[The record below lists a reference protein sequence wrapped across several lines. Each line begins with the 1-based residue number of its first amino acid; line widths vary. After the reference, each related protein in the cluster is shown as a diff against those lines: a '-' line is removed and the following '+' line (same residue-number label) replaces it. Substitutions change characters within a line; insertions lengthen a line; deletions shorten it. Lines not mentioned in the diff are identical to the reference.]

1 MPLLASSSTFKL
13 ELYETHMR
21 ESTNL
26 TAGQRGEHDHLRI
39 RFAAGNSN
47 LGRAQTRRETWG
59 AFRQRLVKERRDT
72 QSSSQYLA
80 LSSRK
85 KTKSKGRHGFF
96 VSGPCA
102 DDIRSAETVADCY
115 VLSLDFDG
123 MGPRT
128 FDLLSTV
135 GALPGGDYEAAW
147 STTRSHRSDDIRVR
161 IVILL
166 ARPVDRREYRA
177 LVAILAKKMDHAA
190 QGLDPASAEP
200 ERAMFWPSVC
210 SDGEFYAGHIRGA
223 LLDPDELLSLYCNAE
238 GEIEWDHV
246 PPIAGKAEDN
256 RSTAPLGRSVDLDD
270 DLNFLASAES
280 QRPLGLSVEELQS
293 VVMAIPNDGTAPDHK
308 DRSRWLR
315 ILAAIHHET
324 GGSEGGRALAHEWSK
339 KWSGYNAAN
348 TDHAWSSFRNRSSR
362 RPITARYIQMLARQN
377 GWQPPAEKA
386 RAELGA
392 YGEPWYGKR
401 FAERYLGRLIYI
413 PEWQHWFGWT
423 GTNWA
428 PIPIPEIEQYAKVVA
443 EEELIAAHER
453 YRAEPSDPNKA
464 LTRKAERFY
473 ESLSKVRNIIGAAMS
488 VPGMWASINEFDQD
502 PMLLGVRNGVVD
514 LRTGQFL
521 EPHPSQRISKQAGA
535 VFDPNADCPKW
546 RRFLN
551 TVQPDAAMRSFL
563 QRAIGY
569 TLTGLVDEERW
580 FFLYGKGANGKSVC
594 ANILAE
600 LFGAYAVTLGSP
612 LVTKNK
618 HENEAERLKARLPGK
633 RLALVNEVAQGD
645 MWDDQRMK
653 EMNSREK
660 ISARFLQK
668 EAFDFMPTHT
678 LWVRGNYLPGV
689 TDSGHGFWRRIVPI
703 LFPRQLETHEIIADL
718 DRQIIAEEL
727 PGVLNWAIEGALQWQ
742 RDGLMIPAAVKATTA
757 EYQED
762 TDLIGLWLEE
772 CCEADGAARTTIADA
787 FESYR
792 HFCGSQ
798 GVAYGSKMAFS
809 RMLRARGFTPD
820 PSRKRGR
827 AFFGFLLRRNVIGE
841 GAFL

>member
-1 MPLLASSSTFKL
+1 
-13 ELYETHMR
+13 MR
-21 ESTNL
+21 EWRNP
-26 TAGQRGEHDHLRI
+26 AAEQPGENDHLRL
-39 RFAAGNSN
+39 RFAFGESN
-47 LGRAQTRRETWG
+47 LGRAQNRRETWG
-59 AFRQRLVKERRDT
+59 GFRQKLVTERRDS
-72 QSSSQYLA
+72 QSSSQYKA
-80 LSSRK
+80 FSKDK
-85 KTKSKGRHGFF
+85 KTKSKSRHGFF
-96 VSGPCA
+96 VSGPCS
-102 DDIRSAETVADCY
+102 DGIRSAENVTDCY

-123 MGPRT
+123 MSPRA
-128 FDLLSTV
+128 FDLLFTV
-135 GALPGGDYEAAW
+135 GALPGGDYEAVW
-147 STTRSHRSDDIRVR
+147 STTRSHRRDDIRVR

-166 ARPVDRREYRA
+166 ARPVNRREYRA
-177 LVAILAKKMDHAA
+177 LVAILANRMGRAA
-190 QGLDPASAEP
+190 HGLDPASAEP

-223 LLDPDELLSLYCNAE
+223 LLDPDELLGPYRNAE
-238 GEIEWDHV
+238 GNIEWDRL
-246 PPIAGKAEDN
+246 PSFP
-256 RSTAPLGRSVDLDD
+256 STRENTKSTSPEAVNEVDD
-270 DLNFLASAES
+270 DFGFLALAES
-280 QRPLGLSVEELQS
+280 QQSIGLPPEVLRSA
-293 VVMAIPNDGTAPDHK
+293 VMAIPNDGSAPDHK

-324 GGSEGGRALAHEWSK
+324 GGSEEGRALAHEWSK
-339 KWSGYNAAN
+339 KWPGYHAAK
-348 TDHAWSSFRNRSSR
+348 TDHAWGSFRNRAGR
-362 RPITARYIQMLARQN
+362 RPITARYIQMLAHQN
-377 GWQPPAEKA
+377 GWQPPVEKA
-386 RAELGA
+386 RAELGV
-392 YGEPWYGKR
+392 YGEPWYGTSFAKR
-401 FAERYLGRLIYI
+401 YQGKLIYI
-413 PEWQHWFGWT
+413 PELQQWYGWT

-428 PIPIPEIEQYAKVVA
+428 PVSIPEIEQFAKIVA
-443 EEELIAAHER
+443 EEELVAAHER
-453 YRAEPSDPNKA
+453 YRAEPSDSNKA

-473 ESLSKVRNIIGAAMS
+473 ESLSKIRNIIGAAMS
-488 VPGMWASINEFDQD
+488 VPGMWASINEFDRD

-521 EPHPSQRISKQAGA
+521 EPNPGQRISKQAGTI
-535 VFDPNADCPKW
+535 FDPDVECPKW
-546 RRFLN
+546 LRFLQ
-551 TVQPDAAMRSFL
+551 TVQPDAAIRRFL

-580 FFLYGKGANGKSVC
+580 FFLYGKGANGKSVF

-600 LFGAYAVTLGSP
+600 LLGDYAVTLGSP

-633 RLALVNEVAQGD
+633 RIALVNEVAQGD

-660 ISARFLQK
+660 MSARFLQK

-689 TDSGHGFWRRIVPI
+689 TDAGHGFWRRIVPI
-703 LFPRQLETHEIIADL
+703 LFPRQLEAHEIIPDL

-727 PGVLNWAIEGALQWQ
+727 SGVLNWAIEGALQWQ
-742 RDGLMIPAAVKATTA
+742 RDGLRIPTAIKATTA

-772 CCEADGAARTTIADA
+772 CCEADVSARTTIADA

-809 RMLRARGFTPD
+809 RMLKARGFTPD

-827 AFFGFLLRRNVIGE
+827 AFFGFLLRRDVTGE
-841 GAFL
+841 REFH